1 MLEDVVDMDMATAS
15 FSVSWLCC
23 IFWQPRHSP
32 PSLLLMCWLWR
43 SWLMSIGRL
52 LAWALPKTGPP
63 GVSSGRSRMLMVV
76 WEKEAITTTLTVRD
90 EMCEAGGTVR

>member
-1 MLEDVVDMDMATAS
+1 
-15 FSVSWLCC
+15 
-23 IFWQPRHSP
+23 
-32 PSLLLMCWLWR
+32 
-43 SWLMSIGRL
+43 MSIGRL